1 MATIPENTTNPILR
15 PVTRL
20 EVTTKVFG
28 GEYIPDD
35 EQQRGVSNLQAIELA
50 ERDQYIISRVG
61 EAYIPESGDI
71 PAEVGIAPLD
81 SSGKLPKT
89 NNTANVVY
97 TSDTQT
103 LTNKT
108 LALGSNH
115 VTTTAGKVVVSDSH
129 GDIGAGDI
137 DSTKL
142 VSTDNTKTLT
152 NKTIDAKDNSLLCTP
167 TVYATPTT
175 LSTFNGEMNI
185 VISAAL
191 TLGSGPYVGYNIPV
205 TATSATT
212 VSYTGANGAT
222 SDDLDAGQTV
232 NYIWKGSYWGSVS
245 NAALLVYISEDTTVA
260 PTMPM
265 NYIVDTANVT
275 LTLDDGAYPTC
286 RVDVYAQQD
295 CYVSYTGEGGT
306 TVTDTLHAGDYLFY
320 TWLDTYWK
328 YQSVP
333 VLGVDDNKEAFGFNI
348 ESMVRAGETAHITG
362 TDADGNSFEYGIE
375 NLITKC
381 EEQSYQTTEVKTN
394 QTWIDGKPIYRK
406 VIPFTT
412 PNATTAITP
421 STGISNGFL
430 ISCTGFVVADNNYTY
445 VMNLYHPTANSG
457 NFINAL
463 TDCSA
468 LYFITNDAHCYNR
481 QAYAI
486 IEYTKTTD

>member
-1 MATIPENTTNPILR
+1 MATLPENTTNPILR

-81 SSGKLPKT
+81 SSGKLPKANST
-89 NNTANVVY
+89 PNTVF

-115 VTTTAGKVVVSDSH
+115 LTTTAGKVVVSDSN

-137 DSTKL
+137 DASKL
-142 VSTDNTKTLT
+142 VSTDGTQTLT
-152 NKTIDAKDNSLLCTP
+152 NKTIDAHDNAIKCTP
-167 TVYATPTT
+167 TVYNTPTT
-175 LSTFNGEMNI
+175 IAAADFTGEMNI

-191 TLGSGPYVGYNIPV
+191 QLGSGPYVGYNIPV

-212 VSYTGANGAT
+212 VSYTGANGPT

-275 LTLDDGAYPTC
+275 LTLDSGAYPTC
-286 RVDVYAQQD
+286 RVDVYAQAD
-295 CYVSYTGEGGT
+295 CSVTYVGENGST
-306 TVTDTLHAGDYLFY
+306 TDTLHAGDYLFY

-333 VLGVDDNKEAFGFNI
+333 VLGVDDNKTAFAFNI
-348 ESMVRAGETAHITG
+348 ESMVKAGETAHIQG
-362 TDADGNSFEYGIE
+362 TDADGNAFEYGIE

-381 EEQSYQTTEVKTN
+381 EEQSYSTTEVKTN
-394 QTWIDGKPIYRK
+394 MTWIDGKPIYRK
-406 VIPFTT
+406 VFSLTSP
-412 PNATTAITP
+412 P
-421 STGISNGFL
+421 STTDVSTAHGISNL
-430 ISCTGFVVADNNYTY
+430 DKVVKSFGQFYDGGNYNPIPWTASASNFKCYYY
-445 VMNLYHPTANSG
+445 VTSTN
-457 NFINAL
+457 IAL
-463 TDCSA
+463 HFDYWFSR
-468 LYFITNDAHCYNR
+468 DV
-481 QAYAI
+481 I
-486 IEYTKTTD
+486 IILEYTKTTD